1 MVLQFLLLH
10 PSFSR
15 QQLFSSSHN
24 CRAFKLYERLD
35 QIIELMIKKE
45 GMESTV
51 DTTYK
56 VGLSSTHFCATT
68 EEVGIHGSGEAKI
81 GFNGMCAGKKI
92 CQLLVQVISYPKW
105 YGIKIFIQGF
115 SVKSRFSILV

>member
-68 EEVGIHGSGEAKI
+68 AEVDIVSTGVFHADHDMLWPSG
-81 GFNGMCAGKKI
+81 
-92 CQLLVQVISYPKW
+92 
-105 YGIKIFIQGF
+105 
-115 SVKSRFSILV
+115 

>member
-35 QIIELMIKKE
+35 QIELMIKKE

-56 VGLSSTHFCATT
+56 VGLSSTHFCSTT
-68 EEVGIHGSGEAKI
+68 AEVGIVSTSVFHADHDMLWPSG
-81 GFNGMCAGKKI
+81 
-92 CQLLVQVISYPKW
+92 
-105 YGIKIFIQGF
+105 
-115 SVKSRFSILV
+115 

>member
-10 PSFSR
+10 PSR

-35 QIIELMIKKE
+35 QIELMVKKE

-56 VGLSSTHFCATT
+56 VGLSSTHFSATT
-68 EEVGIHGSGEAKI
+68 AEVGIVCVTASTGVFHADHDMLWPSG
-81 GFNGMCAGKKI
+81 
-92 CQLLVQVISYPKW
+92 
-105 YGIKIFIQGF
+105 
-115 SVKSRFSILV
+115 

>member
-35 QIIELMIKKE
+35 QIELMIKKE

-56 VGLSSTHFCATT
+56 VGLSSTHFSATT
-68 EEVGIHGSGEAKI
+68 AEVES
-81 GFNGMCAGKKI
+81 
-92 CQLLVQVISYPKW
+92 LLVYFMLIMICCGLVANSSYLYNRISRLLVAPL
-105 YGIKIFIQGF
+105 Q
-115 SVKSRFSILV
+115 SRELGERREEPMNFK